1 MLWICSILLAACSEE
16 TQLRQVPLENADG
29 AGIQQSVAVDY
40 VTKLGLIQ
48 GHLWV
53 AAQLVEA
60 GLFELGAKHAKH
72 PAQEV
77 YQELRPFF
85 LAVGSKV
92 LPQNSRPCR
101 VSLPLLPRQSFKC
114 PIRRPWLR

>member
-16 TQLRQVPLENADG
+16 TQPRQAPLENTDG
-29 AGIQQSVAVDY
+29 AGIQQSVAVDSVDY

-60 GLFELGAKHAKH
+60 GLSALGG
-72 PAQEV
+72 
-77 YQELRPFF
+77 LTG
-85 LAVGSKV
+85 LAE
-92 LPQNSRPCR
+92 
-101 VSLPLLPRQSFKC
+101 LLPVA
-114 PIRRPWLR
+114 LVGN